1 MTKYVFLLIILGLF
15 YATPSFPQSKTRGS
29 VRGVILDS
37 SGNKQ
42 PLSNATI
49 SVRPLGADSTQAE
62 YAVSNKQG
70 AFVFR
75 GLPVGQ
81 YFVLIT
87 YEGYAHIGRNIRI
100 TDSSANVDLSA
111 IYMQRSDEV
120 LEAAIVQRPPMGV
133 KKDTVEYAAGLFAT
147 KPNATAE
154 DLIKKM
160 PGIQVDNSGNVT
172 AQGETVQRVLVNGK
186 RFFSDDPK
194 MATRNL
200 PPDVIDKI
208 QVFDD
213 LSDQSKFTGFD
224 DGNRVKTINIVTKKN
239 MRKGYFGKFV
249 AGAGTDEDYDES
261 VNVHR
266 FWGDNQVSLLGQG
279 NDVNKQNFTA
289 QDIFGGGG
297 GGRRGG
303 GGGGGVGGGGGG
315 VNSGG
320 SSGAATSFQSAG
332 VTTVWGGGL
341 NYKNTF
347 DSGKIDL
354 YGSYFFNFEHTVN
367 KITDSSDNNINSSV
381 GSDSTTQSSGN
392 SNTISRIENHRIYL
406 NLEDRFDSN
415 NSLIFRPNIIIQHSY
430 PTGSSYSSLINETG
444 QVYTENTHTSSS
456 NRGFSIPNS
465 DLQFRH
471 RFAKPFRTISLDIS
485 GSASVNNGYGYLQSL
500 DSFYQPPTGPSS
512 INLNQYYND
521 SLHSVNIV
529 PTLSYT
535 EPLSKHSILQ
545 LNYSHNYTHSR
556 TINNTY
562 DFVDSVK
569 QYSKYD
575 SLFSNSYTFTS
586 NSDNVSLAWRIQEEK
601 FNFSIGSGIQWMEF
615 ASVNTTKNDLTVKR
629 PYTNFTPTVNFS
641 YNFSSTQHFRLNY
654 SGRTGTPSAAQL
666 QPLLTTSDS
675 INYQQ
680 GNQNLKP
687 QFTQSIR
694 MLYASFDPST
704 KKVFFATVNAS
715 MIQNDIQSLQVTQP
729 GGHTISTFTNLN
741 GTYNLSGYLNY
752 GFPLNRPK
760 SNMNFIT
767 NVNYS
772 QSQTELY
779 NDTAAGPFTQIAGPF
794 THLYTRNTT
803 LGETISWTTNIKKNF
818 DMNLSAKSSYTI
830 PSRSGFPTGN
840 SKNQST
846 SSLNYFTEVVS
857 TEFTAYT
864 NSGWLIAA
872 SFDYTYTYTH
882 STTYNVSSPILTPS
896 VAKQFFK
903 KKNAELRLTVFDL
916 FNQNTLVSK
925 SVSTNT
931 SFTRNNT
938 LSRYA
943 MLTFTYNLNNF
954 PGTQRRGDGMFPGRF
969 MGRPPGGG
977 GFRGG
982 PLYPID

>member
-1 MTKYVFLLIILGLF
+1 MSKYVFLMLFMGLI
-15 YATPSFPQSKTRGS
+15 YATPSFSQTRGS
-29 VRGVILDS
+29 VKGVLVDS
-37 SGNKQ
+37 LGNKQ
-42 PLSNATI
+42 PLANATV

-87 YEGYAHIGRNIRI
+87 YEGYAHIGRNIAI
-100 TDSSANVDLSA
+100 TDSNANVDLST
-111 IYMQRSDEV
+111 IYMQRSDEM
-120 LEAAIVQRPPMGV
+120 LEAAIVQRPPMGIR
-133 KKDTVEYAAGLFAT
+133 KDTVEYNAGLFAT

-194 MATRNL
+194 QATRNL

-249 AGAGTDEDYDES
+249 GGAGTDEDYEES
-261 VNVHR
+261 INLHR

-315 VNSGG
+315 VNAAGA
-320 SSGAATSFQSAG
+320 SGAATSFQSAG

-354 YGSYFFNFEHTVN
+354 YGSYFYNFEHTVN
-367 KITDSSDNNINSSV
+367 KISDSSNNNINSSD
-381 GSDSTTQSSGN
+381 GLSDSTTNSSGN
-392 SNTISRIENHRIYL
+392 SYNISRIQNHRIYL

-430 PTGSSYSSLINETG
+430 PSGSSFSTLTNASG
-444 QVYTENTHTSSS
+444 QVYTENAHTSSS
-456 NRGFSIPNS
+456 NNGFSIPNS
-465 DLQFRH
+465 DLQIRH
-471 RFAKPFRTISLDIS
+471 RFGKQFRTISLDIS
-485 GSASVNNGYGYLQSL
+485 GSASVNNGYGYLRSL
-500 DSFYQPPTGPSS
+500 DSFYQPPSGPST

-529 PTLSYT
+529 PTVSYT

-562 DFVDSVK
+562 DFVDSIK
-569 QYSKYD
+569 QYSKFD

-586 NSDNVSLAWRIQEEK
+586 NSDNVSLAWRIQQTK
-601 FNFSIGSGIQWMEF
+601 FNLSLGTGIQWMTFE
-615 ASVNTTKNDLTVKR
+615 SVNTTKNDLTVTR
-629 PYTNFTPTVNFS
+629 PYTNITPTVNFM

-654 SGRTGTPSAAQL
+654 SGRTGMPSPAQL
-666 QPLLTTSDS
+666 QPIMTTSDS
-675 INYQQ
+675 INYQL
-680 GNQNLKP
+680 GNSNLKP
-687 QFTQSIR
+687 QFTQSLR

-704 KKVFFATVNAS
+704 RKVFFATVNAS
-715 MIQNDIQSLQVTQP
+715 MIHNDIQSLQYARSN
-729 GGHTISTFTNLN
+729 GGTVSTYTNLN
-741 GTYNLSGYLNY
+741 GTYNLSGYMNY
-752 GFPLNRPK
+752 GFPLAHPK

-772 QSQTELY
+772 QSQTELSS
-779 NDTAAGPFTQIAGPF
+779 DSTVGPFS
-794 THLYTRNTT
+794 HLYTRNTT
-803 LGETISWTTNIKKNF
+803 LAETISWTTNIKKNF

-830 PSRSGFPTGN
+830 PTRSGFQTGN
-840 SKNQST
+840 SKNQSA
-846 SSLNYFTEVVS
+846 SSLNYFSEVVS

-882 STTYNVSSPILTPS
+882 SQSYNVSAPIFSPS
-896 VAKQFFK
+896 VAKQLFK
-903 KKNAELRLTVFDL
+903 KKNGELRLSIFDL
-916 FNQNTLVSK
+916 FNENTLVTK
-925 SVSTNT
+925 SVGTNT
-931 SFTRNNT
+931 SFTRNNVLT
-938 LSRYA
+938 RNA

-954 PGTQRRGDGMFPGRF
+954 PASEQRRGMFPGRF

-982 PLYPID
+982 PLLSDY

>member
-1 MTKYVFLLIILGLF
+1 MGLI
-15 YATPSFPQSKTRGS
+15 YATPSFSQTRGS
-29 VRGVILDS
+29 VRGVIADS
-37 SGNKQ
+37 NANSQ
-42 PLSNATI
+42 PLQNATV

-81 YFVLIT
+81 YFILIT

-100 TDSSANVDLSA
+100 ADSSANVDLGTVLL
-111 IYMQRSDEV
+111 QRSDEV
-120 LEAAIVQRPPMGV
+120 LEAAIVQRPPMGIR
-133 KKDTVEYAAGLFAT
+133 KDTVEYNASLFAT

-154 DLIKKM
+154 DLLKKM
-160 PGIQVDNSGNVT
+160 PGVTVDNSGNVT

-186 RFFSDDPK
+186 KFFSDDPK

-249 AGAGTDEDYDES
+249 GGDGTDQDYDES
-261 VNVHR
+261 LNLHR
-266 FWGDNQVSLLGQG
+266 FWGDNQVSVLGQG

-297 GGRRGG
+297 GRRGG

-315 VNSGG
+315 TNSAGA
-320 SSGAATSFQSAG
+320 SGAATSFQSAG
-332 VTTVWGGGL
+332 LTTVWGGGL
-341 NYKNTF
+341 NYKNTI
-347 DSGKIDL
+347 DSGKIDI
-354 YGSYFFNFEHTVN
+354 YGSYFYNFEHTVN
-367 KITDSSDNNINSSV
+367 KITDSSSNNIPTSD
-381 GSDSTTQSSGN
+381 GLSDSTTNSSGN
-392 SNTISRIENHRIYL
+392 SYNVSRIQSHRIYF

-415 NSLIFRPNIIIQHSY
+415 NSLIFRPNIIFQHSY
-430 PTGSSYSSLINETG
+430 PSGSSFSTLLNENG
-444 QVYTENTHTSSS
+444 QVYTENAHTSSS
-456 NRGFSIPNS
+456 NTGFSIPNA

-471 RFAKPFRTISLDIS
+471 RFAKQFRTISLDIS
-485 GSASVNNGYGYLQSL
+485 GSASVNNGYGYLQSA
-500 DSFYQPPTGPSS
+500 DSFYQPPSGPSG
-512 INLNQYYND
+512 INLNQYYTD
-521 SLHSVNIV
+521 SLHSINIV

-562 DFVDSVK
+562 DFVDSLK
-569 QYSKYD
+569 QYSQFD
-575 SLFSNSYTFTS
+575 SVFSNSYTFTS
-586 NSDNVSLAWRIQEEK
+586 NADNVSLAWRLQEEK
-601 FNFSIGSGIQWMEF
+601 YNLSVGSGVQWMTF
-615 ASVNTTKNDLTVKR
+615 TSDNTTKDITVSR

-666 QPLLTTSDS
+666 QPIMTTSDS
-675 INYQQ
+675 INYQL
-680 GNQNLKP
+680 GNPDLKP
-687 QFTQSIR
+687 QFSQSIR

-715 MIQNDIQSLQVTQP
+715 MIQNDIQSLQYNRSN
-729 GGHTISTFTNLN
+729 GGTVSTYTNLN
-741 GTYNLSGYLNY
+741 GTYNLSGYINY

-772 QSQTELY
+772 QSQTELSS
-779 NDTAAGPFTQIAGPF
+779 DSTVGPF

-818 DMNLSAKSSYTI
+818 DMNLSARSSYTI
-830 PSRSGFPTGN
+830 PTHSGFQTGN
-840 SKNQST
+840 SKNQSS
-846 SSLNYFTEVVS
+846 SSLNYFSEVVS

-864 NSGWLIAA
+864 NTGWLIAA

-882 STTYNVSSPILTPS
+882 SSSYNVSAPILTPS

-903 KKNAELRLTVFDL
+903 KKNGELRLTIFDL
-916 FNQNTLVSK
+916 LNQNTLVSK
-925 SVSTNT
+925 SVGTNT
-931 SFTRNNT
+931 SFTRNNV

-954 PGTQRRGDGMFPGRF
+954 PSSQNRRGQFPGF
-969 MGRPPGGG
+969 MGRPPGGGPPGG

>member
-1 MTKYVFLLIILGLF
+1 MSKYVFLMIFIGLI
-15 YATPSFPQSKTRGS
+15 YANPSFSQTRGS
-29 VRGVILDS
+29 VKGVIVDS
-37 SGNKQ
+37 NANNQ
-42 PLSNATI
+42 PLQNATV

-81 YFVLIT
+81 YFILIT
-87 YEGYAHIGRNIRI
+87 YEGYAHAGRNIRI
-100 TDSSANVDLSA
+100 TDSGANADLGT
-111 IYMQRSDEV
+111 ILLQRSDEV
-120 LEAAIVQRPPMGV
+120 LEAAIVQRPPMGIR
-133 KKDTVEYAAGLFAT
+133 KDTVEYNASLFAT

-154 DLIKKM
+154 DLLKKM
-160 PGIQVDNSGNVT
+160 PGVTVDNSGNVT
-172 AQGETVQRVLVNGK
+172 AQGEQVQRVLVNGK

-249 AGAGTDEDYDES
+249 GGDGTDQDYDES
-261 VNVHR
+261 VNLHR

-315 VNSGG
+315 TNSAGA
-320 SSGAATSFQSAG
+320 SGAATSFQSAG

-341 NYKNTF
+341 NYKNTL
-347 DSGKIDL
+347 DSGKIDI
-354 YGSYFFNFEHTVN
+354 YGSYFYNFEHTVN
-367 KITDSSDNNINSSV
+367 KINDSSANNIQ
-381 GSDSTTQSSGN
+381 GQGGTSDSTTNSSGN
-392 SNTISRIENHRIYL
+392 SYNVSRIRSNRIYF
-406 NLEDRFDSN
+406 NLEDRIDSN
-415 NSLIFRPNIIIQHSY
+415 NSLIFRPNIIFQHSF
-430 PTGSSYSSLINETG
+430 PSGSSFSTLLNENG
-444 QVYTENTHTSSS
+444 QVYTENAHTSSS
-456 NRGFSIPNS
+456 NTGFSIPNA

-471 RFAKPFRTISLDIS
+471 RFAKKFRTISLDIS
-485 GSASVNNGYGYLQSL
+485 GSGSVNNGYGYLQSA

-521 SLHSVNIV
+521 SLHSINIV
-529 PTLSYT
+529 PTVSYT
-535 EPLSKHSILQ
+535 EPLSKHTILQ

-556 TINNTY
+556 TVNNTY
-562 DFVDSVK
+562 DFDESLQK
-569 QYSKYD
+569 YSIFD
-575 SLFSNSYTFTS
+575 NLFSNSYTFTS
-586 NSDNVSLAWRIQEEK
+586 NADNASLYWRLQEEK
-601 FNFSIGSGIQWMEF
+601 YNLSLGSGIQWMTF
-615 ASVNTTKNDLTVKR
+615 TSDNTTKDITVSR
-629 PYTNFTPTVNFS
+629 PYTNFTPMVNFS
-641 YNFSSTQHFRLNY
+641 YNFSTTQHFRLNY

-666 QPLLTTSDS
+666 QPIMTTSDS
-675 INYQQ
+675 INYQL
-680 GNQNLKP
+680 GNPGLKP
-687 QFTQSIR
+687 QFTQSLR

-704 KKVFFATVNAS
+704 KKVFFVTVNAS
-715 MIQNDIQSLQVTQP
+715 MLHNDIQSLQYTRSN
-729 GGHTISTFTNLN
+729 GGTVNTYTNLN
-741 GTYNLSGYLNY
+741 GTYNLSGYMNY
-752 GFPLNRPK
+752 GFPLAHPK

-767 NVNYS
+767 NVNYT
-772 QSQTELY
+772 QSQTELSS
-779 NDTAAGPFTQIAGPF
+779 DSTVGPFI
-794 THLYTRNTT
+794 HLYTRNTT
-803 LGETISWTTNIKKNF
+803 LGETISWTTNIRKNF

-830 PSRSGFPTGN
+830 PSHSGFPSGN
-840 SKNQST
+840 SKNQT
-846 SSLNYFTEVVS
+846 SSNLNYFSEVVS

-882 STTYNVSSPILTPS
+882 SSSYNVSAPVLTPS

-903 KKNAELRLTVFDL
+903 KKNAELRLTIFDL
-916 FNQNTLVSK
+916 LNQNTLVSK
-925 SVSTNT
+925 SVGTNT
-931 SFTRNNT
+931 SFTRNNV

-954 PGTQRRGDGMFPGRF
+954 PASQNRRGPFPGF

-977 GFRGG
+977 RPDGGGFRGG
-982 PLYPID
+982 PSYPID

>member
-1 MTKYVFLLIILGLF
+1 MSKYVFLLIFMGLIF
-15 YATPSFPQSKTRGS
+15 ANPSFSQSNTRGS
-29 VRGVILDS
+29 VKGLIVDS
-37 SGNKQ
+37 AGNKQ
-42 PLSNATI
+42 PLPNATV

-62 YAVSNKQG
+62 YAVSNKTG
-70 AFVFR
+70 AFLFR

-87 YEGYAHIGRNIRI
+87 YEGYAHVGRNIRI
-100 TDSSANVDLSA
+100 ADSNANVDLGT
-111 IYMQRSDEV
+111 IFLQRSDEL
-120 LEAAIVQRPPMGV
+120 LEAAIVQRPPMGIR
-133 KKDTVEYAAGLFAT
+133 KDTVEYNAGLFAT

-154 DLIKKM
+154 DLLKKM
-160 PGIQVDNSGNVT
+160 PGVTVDNSGNVT

-249 AGAGTDEDYDES
+249 GGDGTDQDYDES
-261 VNVHR
+261 VNLHR

-297 GGRRGG
+297 GGGRRGG

-315 VNSGG
+315 TNSAGA
-320 SSGAATSFQSAG
+320 SSAATSFQSPG

-341 NYKNTF
+341 NYKNTV
-347 DSGKIDL
+347 DSGKIDI
-354 YGSYFFNFEHTVN
+354 YGSYFYNFEHTVN
-367 KITDSSDNNINSSV
+367 KINDSSANNIESQ
-381 GSDSTTQSSGN
+381 GGAGDSTTNSSGN
-392 SNTISRIENHRIYL
+392 SYTVSRIQNHRIYF
-406 NLEDRFDSN
+406 NFEDRIDSN
-415 NSLIFRPNIIIQHSY
+415 NSLIFRPNVIFQHSY
-430 PTGSSYSSLINETG
+430 PSGSSYSSLTNETG
-444 QVYTENTHTSSS
+444 QVYTENAHTSSS
-456 NRGFSIPNS
+456 NTGFSVPNA

-471 RFAKPFRTISLDIS
+471 RFAKQYRTISLDIS
-485 GSASVNNGYGYLQSL
+485 GSATVNNGYGYLTSI
-500 DSFYQPPTGPSS
+500 DSFYQGQSN

-521 SLHSVNIV
+521 SLHSINIV
-529 PTLSYT
+529 PTVSYT

-562 DFVDSVK
+562 DFVDSLK
-569 QYSKYD
+569 QYSQFD
-575 SLFSNSYTFTS
+575 SLFSNSYKFTS
-586 NSDNVSLAWRIQEEK
+586 NADNVSLAWRIQEEK
-601 FNFSIGSGIQWMEF
+601 YNFSVGSGIQWMTF
-615 ASVNTTKNDLTVKR
+615 TSINTTKNDLTVSR
-629 PYTNFTPTVNFS
+629 PYTNFTPTVNFM

-666 QPLLTTSDS
+666 QPILTTSDS

-680 GNQNLKP
+680 GNPNLKP
-687 QFTQSIR
+687 QFTHSLR

-704 KKVFFATVNAS
+704 KKVFFVTVNAS
-715 MIQNDIQSLQVTQP
+715 MIQNDIQSLQETLS
-729 GGHTISTFTNLN
+729 GGRTISTYTNLN
-741 GTYNLSGYLNY
+741 GTYNLSGYMNY

-772 QSQTELY
+772 QSQTELA
-779 NDTAAGPFTQIAGPF
+779 DSTVPPF

-803 LGETISWTTNIKKNF
+803 LAETISWTTNIKKNF

-830 PSRSGFPTGN
+830 PTRSGFQTGN
-840 SKNQST
+840 SKYQSN
-846 SSLNYFTEVVS
+846 SSLNYFSEVVS

-872 SFDYTYTYTH
+872 TFDYTYTYTH
-882 STTYNVSSPILTPS
+882 SSSYNVSSPILTPS

-903 KKNAELRLTVFDL
+903 KKNGELRLTVFDL
-916 FNQNTLVSK
+916 LNQNTIVTK
-925 SVSTNT
+925 AVGTNT
-931 SFTRNNT
+931 SFTRNNV

-954 PGTQRRGDGMFPGRF
+954 PAAQNRRGPFPGF
-969 MGRPPGGG
+969 FGRPPGGGPPGGG

>member
-1 MTKYVFLLIILGLF
+1 MSKYVFLLVFMGLI
-15 YATPSFPQSKTRGS
+15 YTTPSFSQSNTRGS
-29 VRGVILDS
+29 LRGVIVDS
-37 SGNKQ
+37 MGNKQ
-42 PLSNATI
+42 PLQNATI
-49 SVRPLGADSTQAE
+49 SVRPLGADSSQAE
-62 YAVSNKQG
+62 YAVSNKSG
-70 AFVFR
+70 AFLFR

-81 YFVLIT
+81 YWVLIT
-87 YEGYAHIGRNIRI
+87 YEGYAHIGRNISI
-100 TDSSANVDLSA
+100 TDSNANPDMGT
-111 IYMQRSDEV
+111 IYLQRSDEV
-120 LEAAIVQRPPMGV
+120 LEAAIVQRPPMGI
-133 KKDTVEYAAGLFAT
+133 KKDTVEYNAGLFAT

-249 AGAGTDEDYDES
+249 GGDGTDQDYDES
-261 VNVHR
+261 VNLHR

-315 VNSGG
+315 TNSAGA
-320 SSGAATSFQSAG
+320 SGAATSFQSAG

-341 NYKNTF
+341 NYKNTV
-347 DSGKIDL
+347 DSGKIDI
-354 YGSYFFNFEHTVN
+354 YGSYFYNFEHTIN
-367 KITDSSDNNINSSV
+367 KVTDSSVNNVQSQ
-381 GSDSTTQSSGN
+381 GGTGDSITNSSGN
-392 SNTISRIENHRIYL
+392 SYNVSRIQNHRVYF
-406 NLEDRFDSN
+406 NLEDRIDSN
-415 NSLIFRPNIIIQHSY
+415 NSLIFRPNIIFQHSY
-430 PTGSSYSSLINETG
+430 PSGSSYSSLINETG
-444 QVYTENTHTSSS
+444 QVYTENAHTSSS
-456 NRGFSIPNS
+456 NTGFSVPNA

-471 RFAKPFRTISLDIS
+471 RFAKQYRTISLDVS
-485 GSASVNNGYGYLQSL
+485 GSASVNNGYGYLHSI
-500 DSFYQPPTGPSS
+500 DSFYQGQPN

-521 SLHSVNIV
+521 SLHSINIV

-535 EPLSKHSILQ
+535 EPLSRHSILQ

-562 DFVDSVK
+562 DFVDSLK
-569 QYSKYD
+569 QYSQFD

-586 NSDNVSLAWRIQEEK
+586 NADNLSLAWRIQEQK
-601 FNFSIGSGIQWMEF
+601 YNFSVGSGIQWMTF
-615 ASVNTTKNDLTVKR
+615 TSVNTTKDVTVSR
-629 PYTNFTPTVNFS
+629 PYTNFTPTVNLM
-641 YNFSSTQHFRLNY
+641 YNFSPTQHFRLNY

-666 QPLLTTSDS
+666 QPILTTSDS

-680 GNQNLKP
+680 GNPNLKP
-687 QFTQSIR
+687 QFTHSLR

-704 KKVFFATVNAS
+704 KKVFFVTVNAS
-715 MIQNDIQSLQVTQP
+715 MIRNDIQSLQENLS
-729 GGHTISTFTNLN
+729 GGRTISTYTNLN
-741 GTYNLSGYLNY
+741 GTYNLSGYMNY
-752 GFPLNRPK
+752 GFPLSRPK

-767 NVNYS
+767 NVNYT
-772 QSQTELY
+772 QSQTELADSTIPPY
-779 NDTAAGPFTQIAGPF
+779 

-830 PSRSGFPTGN
+830 PTHSGFQTVN
-840 SKNQST
+840 SKNPSNT
-846 SSLNYFTEVVS
+846 NLSYFNEIVS

-882 STTYNVSSPILTPS
+882 SSSYSVSAPILTPS

-903 KKNAELRLTVFDL
+903 KKNAELRLTVFDVL
-916 FNQNTLVSK
+916 NQNTLVTK
-925 SVSTNT
+925 TVGTNT
-931 SFTRNNT
+931 SFTRNNV

-954 PGTQRRGDGMFPGRF
+954 PASQNRRGPFPGF
-969 MGRPPGGG
+969 FGRPPGGGGG